1 MGGVYRIQT
10 FFGFLYFF
18 CICKAPKYRVKYYD
32 YLLINLKDK
41 IFEPAVGSLPN
52 LARMCP

>member
-1 MGGVYRIQT
+1 M
-10 FFGFLYFF
+10 
-18 CICKAPKYRVKYYD
+18 KYIVHDANNRKDRNEYTSLERN
-32 YLLINLKDK
+32 LLINLKDK

>member
-1 MGGVYRIQT
+1 MRIHVEDN
-10 FFGFLYFF
+10 GDMV
-18 CICKAPKYRVKYYD
+18 RVNLGLGSELGLGLGLG